1 MTPNFP
7 KDPDRDYSISNME
20 MMIQARLNK
29 AGYFLD
35 TQHTFILQCK
45 NVDFFDVNTNFVAEI
60 DGEQIHANRT
70 QKDNEL
76 RNRIRELYG
85 CTLREYSYH
94 APPTKTRADEITAE
108 IIDNIVGL
116 RKMRQ

>member
-1 MTPNFP
+1 MKNFP
-7 KDPDRDYSISNME
+7 KDPTRDYSVSNME
-20 MMIQARLNK
+20 MMIQARLTI
-29 AGYFLD
+29 AGFYLE
-35 TQHTFILQCK
+35 TQHEFILQRK
-45 NVDFFDVNTNFVAEI
+45 KVDFFDSHTNFVAEI

-70 QKDNEL
+70 EKDLEL
-76 RNRIRELYG
+76 RNRIRKLYG